1 MALTDIAT
9 AFILGLLTPLT
20 AACVLPLYPGFL
32 AFLSNQIPSRFR
44 VESAR
49 NKTLAMLGLVV
60 SAGVILFMFLL
71 GLLFTTIFQV
81 SLTKIIGIVSPIA
94 FGILVIISLILIFDI
109 DLGKFIPKYNL
120 PLIKNKPI
128 LSAFLFGL
136 FFGAIVVPC
145 NPTFIAALFARA
157 ATITDFATNILSFL
171 FFGLG
176 ISAPLI
182 ALSIIS
188 GSAKTNFINYVTKYK
203 RYINLIAGMI
213 MLIISLYYLIFV
225 FRVLG

>member
-157 ATITDFATNILSFL
+157 ATITDYATNI
-171 FFGLG
+171 
-176 ISAPLI
+176 
-182 ALSIIS
+182 
-188 GSAKTNFINYVTKYK
+188 
-203 RYINLIAGMI
+203 
-213 MLIISLYYLIFV
+213 
-225 FRVLG
+225 